1 MLNMLYFQSIVKPR
15 FPCSNYLPPLA
26 SYAIIASLLDYEAT
40 TFVAR
45 FNDALKGQYCVM
57 RSVEDQTTALTARE
71 RAARASVTI
80 ADIWE
85 AHKLLKPRLHHTP
98 LTASRTLS
106 ELTGAD
112 VYLKAENMQRSGS
125 FKVRGAS
132 YKLSRLSEQ
141 ERSHGVIAASAGNH
155 AQGVAIAAA
164 QYGIPCTIVMPETA
178 PLAKVMATQGYGSSV
193 VLHGFTYDDAYAHCL
208 KLQEESGAAF
218 IHAFDDP
225 DVIAGQGTLGL
236 EMLSDLPDADAMI
249 VPIGGGGLMSGIAIA
264 ARALR
269 PDITII
275 GVQAAGAPSFRSSLD
290 AGELRTSTTIATIAD
305 GIAVKRPGELTFSI
319 IQRLVDD
326 VVLVNDEAIIAAV
339 LFLME
344 RCKMLV
350 EGAGAVGVAALLSG
364 AVNLAGKKV
373 LVPLTGGN
381 IDINLVGRFIEHGL
395 ADAGRYFV
403 IHTRLTDRP
412 GELMRLLGI
421 ISEMRINVIDVRH
434 QRISSRLP
442 IMEREETLTL
452 ETRDRAQ
459 CEELLQRLRAS
470 GYIVEEAQTI
480 A

>member
-1 MLNMLYFQSIVKPR
+1 
-15 FPCSNYLPPLA
+15 
-26 SYAIIASLLDYEAT
+26 
-40 TFVAR
+40 
-45 FNDALKGQYCVM
+45 M
-57 RSVEDQTTALTARE
+57 RSVEDDITTSRVVPVAHEHEPIAT
-71 RAARASVTI
+71 SVTI

-98 LTASRTLS
+98 LTPSRTLRD
-106 ELTGAD
+106 LTGAD
-112 VYLKAENMQRSGS
+112 IYLKAENMQRSGS

-132 YKLSRLSEQ
+132 YKLSRLNPQ
-141 ERSHGVIAASAGNH
+141 EYERGVIAASAGNH

-164 QYGIPCTIVMPETA
+164 QYHIPCTIVMPETA
-178 PLAKVMATQGYGSSV
+178 PLAKVMATQSYGATV
-193 VLHGFTYDDAYAHCL
+193 VLHGFTYDDAYQRCVE
-208 KLQEESGAAF
+208 LQEQLGATF

-225 DVIAGQGTLGL
+225 DIIAGQGTLGL
-236 EMLSDLPDADAMI
+236 EMLSDLPDADALV

-275 GVQAAGAPSFRSSLD
+275 GVQAAGAASFRTSLD
-290 AGELRTSTTIATIAD
+290 AGEVRSLSAIATIAD
-305 GIAVKRPGELTFSI
+305 GIAVKRPGVLTFSI

-326 VVLVNDEAIIAAV
+326 VVLVNDEAIISAV

-364 AVNLAGKKV
+364 AVKLPGKKV

-395 ADAGRYFV
+395 AAAGRYFV

-421 ISEMRINVIDVRH
+421 IADMRINVIDVRH

-442 IMEREETLTL
+442 IMQREETLTL
-452 ETRDRAQ
+452 ETRNRDQ
-459 CEELLQRLRAS
+459 CEELLQRLRES
-470 GYIVEEAQTI
+470 GYVVEEAQ
-480 A
+480 ALE